1 MLFIKGNLV
10 LTCGLKTLFI
20 KFEFMITSIRIDQRE
35 KAQTWNLPLFLANL

>member
-1 MLFIKGNLV
+1 MLV
-10 LTCGLKTLFI
+10 I